1 MVYVY
6 YYILL
11 IPEFR
16 SVNLC
21 ISILQPGFQYPRA
34 YTGVG
39 GGAVRDKCPTQDF
52 KNPISPKVLQK
63 KLCSPYIPAYSTIFP
78 LPLRNYFP
86 FQIKYCFLFFPHQ
99 FNVTIL
105 FSETF
110 IQGVPINMEFSDEFD
125 IVFMNNSLIQFSD
138 TYLESCNS

>member
-39 GGAVRDKCPTQDF
+39 GGQFGISALHKTLKIPYLPKFYKKSCVPLTFPHIRQLSPFLCEI
-52 KNPISPKVLQK
+52 ISPSRLN
-63 KLCSPYIPAYSTIFP
+63 I
-78 LPLRNYFP
+78 
-86 FQIKYCFLFFPHQ
+86 FPHQ

-125 IVFMNNSLIQFSD
+125 IVFMNNSLI
-138 TYLESCNS
+138 